1 MLLGHY
7 IIISIFLGR
16 RPNVQD
22 FNVSKQPCIP
32 TGQCGGGEGP
42 RAFRYERA
50 RESPIWLLP
59 ASGLIQKYSP
69 RLVP

>member
-22 FNVSKQPCIP
+22 FNVSKQPCGVP
-32 TGQCGGGEGP
+32 TVYAVGP
-42 RAFRYERA
+42 GRA
-50 RESPIWLLP
+50 
-59 ASGLIQKYSP
+59 
-69 RLVP
+69 

>member
-22 FNVSKQPCIP
+22 FNVSKQPW
-32 TGQCGGGEGP
+32 GGGGGGGGGVAAP
-42 RAFRYERA
+42 PNAMVDPPLTTY
-50 RESPIWLLP
+50 
-59 ASGLIQKYSP
+59 
-69 RLVP
+69 V

>member
-22 FNVSKQPCIP
+22 FNVSKQPWAIKLKDNRVG
-32 TGQCGGGEGP
+32 TDKGQ
-42 RAFRYERA
+42 AVY
-50 RESPIWLLP
+50 L
-59 ASGLIQKYSP
+59 YS
-69 RLVP
+69 L

>member
-22 FNVSKQPCIP
+22 FNVSKQPWPHISVIGVAETLC
-32 TGQCGGGEGP
+32 
-42 RAFRYERA
+42 
-50 RESPIWLLP
+50 
-59 ASGLIQKYSP
+59 
-69 RLVP
+69 